1 LRISPQCLL
10 KCLKRKVNKQSGGCK
25 SPPLLCA
32 MKDETLDN
40 VLEMLDSEVYTTR
53 RVLTSRTQLSP
64 AAITSALDIL
74 LDECNIERIYV
85 KNKVGSG
92 RAEAA
97 YRKVDD
103 E

>member
-1 LRISPQCLL
+1 
-10 KCLKRKVNKQSGGCK
+10 
-25 SPPLLCA
+25 

-40 VLEMLDSEVYTTR
+40 VLEMLDCEVYTTR

-64 AAITSALDIL
+64 SAITNALDIL
-74 LDECNIERIYV
+74 LDESEIERIYV

-97 YRKVDD
+97 YRKVSD

>member
-1 LRISPQCLL
+1 
-10 KCLKRKVNKQSGGCK
+10 
-25 SPPLLCA
+25 
-32 MKDETLDN
+32 MKNETLDN

-53 RVLTSRTQLSP
+53 RVLTSRTRLSP
-64 AAITSALDIL
+64 SAITNALDIL
-74 LDECNIERIYV
+74 LDENNIERIYV

>member
-1 LRISPQCLL
+1 
-10 KCLKRKVNKQSGGCK
+10 
-25 SPPLLCA
+25 

-40 VLEMLDSEVYTTR
+40 VLEMLDREVYTTR
-53 RVLTSRTQLSP
+53 KVLTSRTQLSP
-64 AAITSALDIL
+64 ATITNALDIL
-74 LDECNIERIYV
+74 MDESEIERIYV

-97 YRKVDD
+97 YRKVSN